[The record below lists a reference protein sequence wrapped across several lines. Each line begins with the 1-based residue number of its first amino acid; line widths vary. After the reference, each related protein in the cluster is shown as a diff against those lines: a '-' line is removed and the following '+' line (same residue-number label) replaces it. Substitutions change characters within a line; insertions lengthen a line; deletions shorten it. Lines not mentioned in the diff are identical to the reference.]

1 MQAMKPWLMA
11 SLGASLWTASGTW
24 AAINP
29 NLPPE
34 ESEGAIAYMSGGI
47 DSNQALAMQH
57 AASKYSL
64 ELEFLLPGD
73 THEVPAYVPVT
84 IKDTAGDLIL
94 DRASD
99 GPLMLVQLPDGRYTI
114 TAQISGKAETVDVS
128 LAPGQHKTLA
138 FDWKTRHDK

>member
-1 MQAMKPWLMA
+1 MQTMKPWMIA
-11 SLGASLWTASGTW
+11 SLAAALWTASNTW

-47 DSNQALAMQH
+47 DRDQASAMQH
-57 AASKYSL
+57 AASEYSL
-64 ELEFLLPGD
+64 ELEFLLGKA
-73 THEVPAYVPVT
+73 HEVPAYVPVT
-84 IKDTAGDLIL
+84 IKDMAGNLIL

-99 GPLMLVQLPDGRYTI
+99 GPLMLVQLPDGRYTV
-114 TAQISGKAETVDVS
+114 TAQNSGKTETVDVN

-138 FDWKTRHDK
+138 FDWKDRHDK